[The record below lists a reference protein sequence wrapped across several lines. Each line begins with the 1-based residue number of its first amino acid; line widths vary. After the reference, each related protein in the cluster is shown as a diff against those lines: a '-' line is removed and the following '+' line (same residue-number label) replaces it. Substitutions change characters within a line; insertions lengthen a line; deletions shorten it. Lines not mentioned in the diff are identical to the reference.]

1 MNVGNWHQIE
11 SLSMVQL
18 NEKPQEC
25 LSSKVLSLNIECR
38 EPVTRS
44 ARNYKQQ
51 QMAMKSLLM
60 KYFASRT
67 KQSAPLEGIKSL
79 EPKYLYQSQCLV
91 SDLLLVHVWLTLR
104 KSLGR
109 KQNRTSLYKRQK
121 QALWLQLELR
131 EESQK
136 STTWHQG
143 LNLGES
149 GKLMAVFV
157 QKIPSVKVSK
167 WDIAFIT
174 LYWRSGIDFS
184 FICWSASQSAEFLH
198 QPCLAPHNF
207 TWGLTGSHDWVSGRQ
222 HALDVGKTILKTLWI
237 FTV

>member
-25 LSSKVLSLNIECR
+25 LNSKVLSLNIECR

-109 KQNRTSLYKRQK
+109 KQNRTSLYERQK

-131 EESQK
+131 QESQK

-167 WDIAFIT
+167 
-174 LYWRSGIDFS
+174 
-184 FICWSASQSAEFLH
+184 
-198 QPCLAPHNF
+198 
-207 TWGLTGSHDWVSGRQ
+207 
-222 HALDVGKTILKTLWI
+222 
-237 FTV
+237 